1 MTVPNPSTDTPLP
14 LSVALRTGTR
24 DEHRHAERQP
34 FVTALLDG
42 RLPLAGYVD
51 LVAENHAIYEVLED
65 AADTMRTDPI
75 AGPFVLPGLARLPEL
90 RADLA
95 HLLGPGW
102 RDELHH
108 TTAVRRYQQRMREVC
123 HTDPAA
129 FVAHHYTRY
138 LGDLSGGQVIGR
150 AMARYYGLTGDGTRF
165 YRFRQ
170 LPGPKPVRDRN
181 RALLDTAP
189 FTAAQRTALLAEVA
203 TAFRLNATVF
213 AELGAR
219 HGT

>member
-1 MTVPNPSTDTPLP
+1 
-14 LSVALRTGTR
+14 
-24 DEHRHAERQP
+24 
-34 FVTALLDG
+34 VTALLDG

-65 AADTMRTDPI
+65 AADTMRTDPV

-95 HLLGPGW
+95 YLLGPDW
-102 RDELHH
+102 RDRLHH

-150 AMARYYGLTGDGTRF
+150 AMGRRYGLIEDGTRF
-165 YRFRQ
+165 YRFHQ
-170 LPGPKPVRDRN
+170 LPGPKPVKDRY

-189 FTAAQRTALLAEVA
+189 FTASQRGALLAEVA
-203 TAFRLNATVF
+203 VAFRLNAAVF

-219 HGT
+219 HHA